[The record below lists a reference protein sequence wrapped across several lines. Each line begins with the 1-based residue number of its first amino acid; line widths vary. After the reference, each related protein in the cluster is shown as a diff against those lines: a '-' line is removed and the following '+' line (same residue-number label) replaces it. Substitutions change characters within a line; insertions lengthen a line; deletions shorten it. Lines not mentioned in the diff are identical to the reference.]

1 VTTRPA
7 VDDQRIKL
15 SRERVLRA
23 ALGYIDEHGLDAL
36 SMHKLGDCLDVR
48 AMSLYNHV
56 ANKDDLLDGVVEA
69 VWAEVESAA
78 PADAD
83 WREGYRLLAR
93 ALRDAVQRHPNTAP
107 LITSRQ
113 IIPEAALRTVR
124 AHILAATASGVPED
138 HAYALLR
145 TLTSYALGYAVASVS
160 WGLRCPGAPT
170 VADLLRPGIPDEL
183 AAVAEV
189 FCGQSDPDAEFELGL
204 DLMVGGIR

>member
-1 VTTRPA
+1 
-7 VDDQRIKL
+7 
-15 SRERVLRA
+15 
-23 ALGYIDEHGLDAL
+23 
-36 SMHKLGDCLDVR
+36 MHKLGDRLGVR

-83 WREGYRLLAR
+83 WQKGFRLLAR

-113 IIPEAALRTVR
+113 IIPEPALRTVR
-124 AHILAATASGVPED
+124 AHIMTATASGVPEKD
-138 HAYALLR
+138 AYALLR

-160 WGLRCPGAPT
+160 WGLRCPGRPPT
-170 VADLLRPGIPDEL
+170 VTDLLRPDIPDEL

-189 FCGQSDPDAEFELGL
+189 FCGQADPDAQFELGL
-204 DLMVGGIR
+204 DLMVSGIR